1 VWPWW
6 RSQSSRGQIA
16 ADVVLAI
23 AVAIADLGPRLS
35 SESTTVRP
43 LDAAGVALLLLPCVA
58 LVWRRTRPI
67 PVLLI
72 TCGCLLLVQVRDYVE
87 PPSIFLSLLAASY
100 AAGAYCRS
108 RAGILTAL
116 AILVGYVVTVHVAS
130 PAAPPP
136 MDEAI
141 GVASIVA
148 GTFVLG
154 RSLGLG
160 RAYTAQLEQRAADL
174 ARSRES
180 ELRGVVAEERSRI
193 ARDLHDVVAHHVSVM
208 TVQAAAARRQLDR
221 DPQRSEE
228 AMAAVET
235 TGRTALAEMRR
246 IVGILRSPD
255 DDGSPDQTEAR
266 PQPGLA
272 ELPTLISQIGEAG
285 LPVSLR
291 VIGEPRPL
299 SAGLD
304 LAAYRIV
311 QEALTNSLRHA
322 GPTTAEV
329 VLRYAS
335 RELVVQVLDRGHG
348 LAADLDNRG
357 RPAARP
363 LGHGLLGMRE
373 RVGVY
378 GGELYAGPRAGGGFE
393 VLARVPIEGVL
404 A

>member
-1 VWPWW
+1 ML
-6 RSQSSRGQIA
+6 
-16 ADVVLAI
+16 LAFGI
-23 AVAIADLGPRLS
+23 AIADLVRRLGS
-35 SESTTVRP
+35 DSTTIRP
-43 LDAAGVALLLLPCVA
+43 LDAAGVALILLPCVA
-58 LVWRRTRPI
+58 LLWRRSRPL

-72 TCGCLLLVQVRDYVE
+72 TCVCLLLVQVRDYVE
-87 PPSIFLSLLAASY
+87 PPSIFLSLLVASY

-108 RAGILTAL
+108 RAGILTGLVIL
-116 AILVGYVVTVHVAS
+116 AGYLITVHAS

-136 MDEAI
+136 MDEAL

-160 RAYTAQLEQRAADL
+160 RAYTAQLEQRASDL
-174 ARSRES
+174 ARSREA
-180 ELRGVVAEERSRI
+180 ELRGVVAEERARI

-221 DPQRSEE
+221 DPQRSGE

-246 IVGILRSPD
+246 IVGVLRGPD
-255 DDGSPDQTEAR
+255 DDGSSGQAEAR
-266 PQPGLA
+266 APQPGLA
-272 ELPTLISQIGEAG
+272 ELPALITQIGEAG
-285 LPVSLR
+285 LPASLR

-304 LAAYRIV
+304 LAAFRIV

-322 GPTTAEV
+322 GPTMAEV
-329 VLRYAS
+329 ILRYAS

-357 RPAARP
+357 RPTARP

-393 VLARVPIEGVL
+393 VLARVPIEGGL

>member
-1 VWPWW
+1 VLL
-6 RSQSSRGQIA
+6 A
-16 ADVVLAI
+16 AGI
-23 AVAIADLGPRLS
+23 AIADLVPRLGS
-35 SESTTVRP
+35 DSTTARP
-43 LDAAGVALLLLPCVA
+43 LDAAGVALLLVPCVA

-72 TCGCLLLVQVRDYVE
+72 TCGCLLLVQVREYVE
-87 PPSIFLSLLAASY
+87 APSIFLSLLAASY

-116 AILVGYVVTVHVAS
+116 VILVGYVVTVHVAS

-174 ARSRES
+174 ARGREA
-180 ELRGVVAEERSRI
+180 ELRGVVGEERARI

-221 DPQRSEE
+221 DPQRSAE

-255 DDGSPDQTEAR
+255 DDEPADQMEAR
-266 PQPGLA
+266 APQPGLA
-272 ELPTLISQIGEAG
+272 ELPTLITQIGEAG

-299 SAGLD
+299 SAGID

-357 RPAARP
+357 RRAARP

>member
-1 VWPWW
+1 MV
-6 RSQSSRGQIA
+6 
-16 ADVVLAI
+16 ADVLLAVGI
-23 AVAIADLGPRLS
+23 AVADLVPRLGSNS
-35 SESTTVRP
+35 STVRP
-43 LDAAGVALLLLPCVA
+43 LDAAGVALILLPCVA
-58 LVWRRTRPI
+58 LVWRRSRPL
-67 PVLLI
+67 PVLSI
-72 TCGCLLLVQVRDYVE
+72 TCGCLLLVQVREYVE

-108 RAGILTAL
+108 RTGILTAVG
-116 AILVGYVVTVHVAS
+116 ILVGYVVTVRVGS
-130 PAAPPP
+130 PAPAPPI
-136 MDEAI
+136 DEAI

-160 RAYTAQLEQRAADL
+160 RAYTAQLEQRATDL
-174 ARSRES
+174 ARSREA

-208 TVQAAAARRQLDR
+208 TVQAAAARRQLER
-221 DPQRSEE
+221 DPKRSEE

-246 IVGILRSPD
+246 IVGIMRGPD
-255 DDGSPDQTEAR
+255 DDVPSDQAEVRA

-272 ELPTLISQIGEAG
+272 ELPTLITQIGEAG

-299 SAGLD
+299 SVGLD

-329 VLRYAS
+329 VIRYGS

-357 RPAARP
+357 RPTARP